1 MFSNVNRKG
10 ILLLM
15 NDKGGVNMAEFG
27 KYLKAMR
34 EQRGL
39 GVNQLATLSGV
50 SSSLISRVENGK
62 RGAPKSSTLDELAK
76 VLKVSQVEFY
86 FMAGHVGVLEYNQ
99 EFIPSNIAL
108 QNLSDEDKYLLNKEN
123 VKHNS
128 NDERDIAKRME
139 AIRRDLKTPDG
150 LNFSGEPLSEEAI
163 ESLLEAM
170 EYAVRQTQRI
180 NKKYVPKKYR
190 DNN

>member
-39 GVNQLATLSGV
+39 GVNQLAALSGV
-50 SSSLISRVENGK
+50 SSSLISRVENEK

-76 VLKVSQVEFY
+76 VLKASQVEFY
-86 FMAGHVGVLEYNQ
+86 FMAGHVGALEYNQ
-99 EFIPSNIAL
+99 DFIPSDLAL
-108 QNLSDEDKYLLNKEN
+108 HYLSDEDKKLFNKDKLKQN
-123 VKHNS
+123 L

-139 AIRRDLKTPDG
+139 AIRKDLKTPDG

>member
-1 MFSNVNRKG
+1 
-10 ILLLM
+10 
-15 NDKGGVNMAEFG
+15 MAEFG

-39 GVNQLATLSGV
+39 GVNQLAALSGV
-50 SSSLISRVENGK
+50 SSSLISRVENEK

-76 VLKVSQVEFY
+76 VLKASQVEFY
-86 FMAGHVGVLEYNQ
+86 FMAGHVGALEYNQ
-99 EFIPSNIAL
+99 DFIPSDLAL
-108 QNLSDEDKYLLNKEN
+108 HYLSDEDKKLFNKDKLKQN
-123 VKHNS
+123 L

-139 AIRRDLKTPDG
+139 AIRKDLKTPDG